1 MYAVGSC
8 ELGVK
13 VRKSNTPPRPLVR
26 WVLVA
31 LVLSFVPVVLLGCA
45 SKGQPKKVC
54 AVFYA
59 SNNLNLFDG
68 DAHPLTVYL
77 YPLEGAAGF
86 AETNVADLL
95 DGELP
100 KGVLQPPVPIT
111 VSPSEKKTFEEMFP
125 AATTRLGVL
134 ADYYRGP
141 GDPEGRRTQI
151 VPARCGMRKPKLVL
165 SPKDVYLK

>member
-1 MYAVGSC
+1 MYAVLSVASRTDRRGQTRAQR
-8 ELGVK
+8 G
-13 VRKSNTPPRPLVR
+13 
-26 WVLVA
+26 LVA
-31 LVLSFVPVVLLGCA
+31 VVMLALVAPGLLVGCA
-45 SKGQPKKVC
+45 GKGQPKKVC

-59 SNNLNLFDG
+59 SDNLNLFDG
-68 DAHPLTVYL
+68 EAHPLTVYM

-111 VSPSEKKTFEEMFP
+111 VSPSEKKAFEETFP
-125 AATTRLGVL
+125 AATTKVGIL

-141 GDPEGRRTQI
+141 GDPAGRRTQ
-151 VPARCGMRKPKLVL
+151 VVAARCGMRKPKLVL
-165 SPKDVYLK
+165 SPKDIYLK